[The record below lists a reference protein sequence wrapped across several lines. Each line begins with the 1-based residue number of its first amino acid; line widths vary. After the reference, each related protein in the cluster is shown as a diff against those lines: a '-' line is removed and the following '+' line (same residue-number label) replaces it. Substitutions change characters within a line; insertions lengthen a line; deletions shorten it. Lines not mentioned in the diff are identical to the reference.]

1 MNERGKSDNLVVPA
15 KPPNNAGEPVAEVV
29 EGRRLAEGNTAR
41 PTRPGRSA
49 GSGVPSGLDRVREV
63 ARRDKDARF
72 TALLHHVDL
81 DRLWAAYVAINPK
94 AAPGADQVT
103 WDAYGQDL
111 RENLEDLLRRVRSGA
126 YRASPSRR
134 VYIPKPDGRQRPLG
148 IATLEDKILQRAV
161 VEVLNSVYE
170 EDFLGFSYGFR
181 PGRGPHDALDALAV
195 GISEKKVN
203 WILDADVSDFFS
215 RLDHSWMERFLE
227 HRIADKRVLRLIRK
241 WMTAGVI
248 EDGNWSETAEGSP
261 QGASVSPL
269 LANVYLH
276 YVFDLWADWWR
287 RRYAHGDVIIVRFA
301 DDFVVGFQHLG
312 DAKRFLSDL
321 RKRFAKFSLEL
332 HPDKTRL
339 IEFGRFAAKN
349 RRGRGLAKP
358 ETFDFLGFTHVCG
371 KTRDGRFW
379 LRRITIKKR
388 MRAKLKQVKAELRR
402 RRHWPIPEQG
412 RWLASVLRGHF
423 NYYAVP
429 GNIDSVTA
437 FRDQIRWHW
446 IQTLRRRSQRH
457 RMTWER
463 YSRIEKKWL
472 PPARIVHPYPSVRFA
487 ARTQGRSPVR

>member
-1 MNERGKSDNLVVPA
+1 M
-15 KPPNNAGEPVAEVV
+15 
-29 EGRRLAEGNTAR
+29 AEGNTASS
-41 PTRPGRSA
+41 TRSGRSA

-111 RENLEDLLRRVRSGA
+111 RENLEDLLRRVHSGA

-161 VEVLNSVYE
+161 AEVLNSVYE

-195 GISEKKVN
+195 GITERKVN
-203 WILDADVSDFFS
+203 WRLDADVSDFFS

-248 EDGNWSETAEGSP
+248 EDGNWSETVEGSP

-321 RKRFAKFSLEL
+321 LERFAKFSLEL

-349 RRGRGLAKP
+349 RQGRGLAKP
-358 ETFDFLGFTHVCG
+358 ETFDFLGFTDVCG

-429 GNIDSVTA
+429 GNIDLITA
-437 FRDQIRWHW
+437 FRDQIRWYW

-463 YSRIEKKWL
+463 YSRIERKWP
-472 PPARIVHPYPSVRFA
+472 PPARIAHPYPSVCFA